1 MNPKRIATGQPG
13 LSGDQALRFG
23 RNRLNQESDL
33 MFEGKMNQNE
43 LVSSELE
50 VSGEFETVEETPLT
64 AQVSKENV
72 MFDLEL
78 EPVLEVEYADCT
90 VYSEQE
96 LKNFLA
102 TLSEAQLS
110 DTQVLADD
118 DSFVVFYPLLE
129 VSVELPGPAPRSGY
143 HFDTDGPRP
152 TVFSAEVP
160 ELVGRLAEQ
169 FPLPPAPEKAQVI
182 REILTSV
189 LI

>member
-13 LSGDQALRFG
+13 LSEDQALSFSKSQ
-23 RNRLNQESDL
+23 LSQESNL
-33 MFEGKMNQNE
+33 MFEGKMYQKE
-43 LVSSELE
+43 LVSSGLE
-50 VSGEFETVEETPLT
+50 VSGEFETVEETRIT
-64 AQVSKENV
+64 AQVSKENG
-72 MFDLEL
+72 MSDLEL

-96 LKNFLA
+96 LVNFLA
-102 TLSEAQLS
+102 TLSAAQLS

-118 DSFVVFYPLLE
+118 DSFVVFYPLQA
-129 VSVELPGPAPRSGY
+129 VPVELPRLTPRSGY
-143 HFDTDGPRP
+143 HFDTDEPRP

-169 FPLPPAPEKAQVI
+169 FPLPAAPEKAQAS